1 MPDPVREM
9 TDALVRDADSLV
21 FLDLGELLR
30 AQGQVAAARK
40 VALAGLQ
47 RHPQLADAHDLYAR
61 VLVDAQELEHARKI
75 WEAALKLDSRHQGA
89 HKGLGFLRYRDG
101 DLDGALDHLELAL
114 AADPTNASVLQ
125 ALQAVRNA
133 AEALEDAVDE
143 PFAGFD
149 GADRGVLLLDHSGR
163 ALAGRLVR
171 PDGHDATDEVAAYL
185 GGVSQEVERTVRIL
199 GLGEWQWLVVEGAEG
214 NVHLAEPIDDVL
226 LLMVRERSVQVGQLT
241 LLANRAAAAAQ
252 AWFEAQSQ

>member
-1 MPDPVREM
+1 M

-75 WEAALKLDSRHQGA
+75 WEAALKLDSRHVGA
-89 HKGLGFLRYRDG
+89 HKGLGFLHYRDG

-114 AADPTNASVLQ
+114 ATDPTSPSVLQ

-133 AEALEDAVDE
+133 AEALEEAVDE

-149 GADRGVLLLDHSGR
+149 GADPGVLLLDTSGR

-171 PDGHDATDEVAAYL
+171 RDGHDGTDEVAAYL
-185 GGVSQEVERTVRIL
+185 AGVSQEVERTVRIL
-199 GLGEWQWLVVEGAEG
+199 GLGEWEWLVVEASEG
-214 NVHLAEPIDDVL
+214 NVHLAEPIDGVM
-226 LLMVRERSVQVGQLT
+226 LLMVRELSVQVGQLT
-241 LLANRAAAAAQ
+241 LLANRAGAAAQ
-252 AWFEAQSQ
+252 AWFEAQSK